1 MKQIEKQLG
10 KYDKAFYNWL
20 DYVAILDSIM
30 KPRGEGARAEFER
43 EFSEA
48 TSKVIGCIRQIE
60 KVAKQKIWENFEE

>member
-1 MKQIEKQLG
+1 MEQIKKQL
-10 KYDKAFYNWL
+10 NR
-20 DYVAILDSIM
+20 YVAAFNYWLGYMDVLDSLM

-60 KVAKQKIWENFEE
+60 KVAKQKIWEDFEK